1 MIKQY
6 NNMKRAMIFLVVG
19 LFLISLT
26 SASLG
31 TFKENTEVD
40 LIQTCNNCTYCNLTS
55 IKYPNGSNALTNVLM
70 TQDNTYFNYTFNE
83 SYTSTLGEYK
93 YCFDCGNDAEK
104 ATGCINFDIT
114 LSGNPTP
121 EGVSYLLI
129 GIVII
134 VFGIACVF
142 LYLASQMNEPGFKV
156 FFMILAFVFLIGSL
170 AIVSIMASDS
180 NLTSGVNTSI
190 SIMLFAFGLVFFVFF
205 VYILINQTRNVL
217 QMMQDKKGYEVY

>member
-1 MIKQY
+1 MVKQK
-6 NNMKRAMIFLVVG
+6 NIMKGMIFLVVG

-55 IKYPNGSNALTNVLM
+55 IKYPNGSNMFSNVEM
-70 TQDNTYFNYTFNE
+70 TQDNTYFNYTLNE
-83 SYTSTLGEYK
+83 SYTNTLGTHK
-93 YCFDCGNDAEK
+93 YCYDCGNDAEK

-129 GIVII
+129 GIVVI

-142 LYLASQMNEPGFKV
+142 LYLTSQMNEPGFKV

-170 AIVSIMASDS
+170 AILSIMATDS
-180 NLTSGVNTSI
+180 NLTSGINTSI
-190 SIMLFAFGLVFFVFF
+190 SIMLFSFGLVFFVFF
-205 VYILINQTRNVL
+205 VYIMINQTRNVL
-217 QMMQDKKGYEVY
+217 AMMQEKKGYEVY